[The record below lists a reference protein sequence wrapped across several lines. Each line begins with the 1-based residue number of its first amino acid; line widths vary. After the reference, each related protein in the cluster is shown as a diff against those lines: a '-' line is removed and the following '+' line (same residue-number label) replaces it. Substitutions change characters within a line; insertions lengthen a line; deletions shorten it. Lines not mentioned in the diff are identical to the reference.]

1 MVKKYYLIA
10 LIFIFLSSC
19 GGNRRPAPVRNI
31 STEPI
36 NQKLMKSGQ
45 YEVMKTDTLYS
56 IAFRFGIDYQ
66 QLAAINHIK
75 LPYRIYPGE
84 ILQIEKPQQ
93 QTTKV
98 EPPVIEVNT
107 NKNKN
112 IATQQNKATIKPI
125 AKNKNKNKDKD
136 KELEKNT
143 HASFDT
149 NKKVT
154 GWLWPVAE
162 MNQKKILSVLNDK
175 HGINIAGKKGEII
188 RASADGRVVY
198 SGNGLIGYGNLIIIK
213 HNQFYLSAYAHNDK
227 LMVKEKESVKAGQK
241 IATMG
246 KNATG
251 QVQLHFEIRYQGRQ
265 VNPMKYLPGINK

>member
-125 AKNKNKNKDKD
+125 AK
-136 KELEKNT
+136 
-143 HASFDT
+143 
-149 NKKVT
+149 
-154 GWLWPVAE
+154 
-162 MNQKKILSVLNDK
+162 
-175 HGINIAGKKGEII
+175 
-188 RASADGRVVY
+188 Y
-198 SGNGLIGYGNLIIIK
+198 
-213 HNQFYLSAYAHNDK
+213 
-227 LMVKEKESVKAGQK
+227 
-241 IATMG
+241 
-246 KNATG
+246 
-251 QVQLHFEIRYQGRQ
+251 
-265 VNPMKYLPGINK
+265 